1 MMILQYVAIVNK
13 DLILM
18 KMGSAAMRTRTV
30 LHARLKV
37 LKSVTPVMRDMI
49 ILQIQEHVA
58 IQTSFLWDVLIV

>member
-37 LKSVTPVMRDMI
+37 LKSVKPVMRDMI
-49 ILQIQEHVA
+49 ILQIQEYVA